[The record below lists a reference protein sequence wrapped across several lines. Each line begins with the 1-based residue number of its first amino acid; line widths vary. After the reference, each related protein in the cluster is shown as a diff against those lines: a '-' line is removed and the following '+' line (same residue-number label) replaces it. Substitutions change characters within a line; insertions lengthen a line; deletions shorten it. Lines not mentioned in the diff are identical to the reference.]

1 MSKASSGYKVTAK
14 SAVIDVVITAI
25 VWVLF
30 TLVFRSH
37 VMSYNPTT
45 VLFWAGFT
53 AIPAATTF
61 WLCLQMFKVTFKHQQ
76 LVKQEKADKK

>member
-25 VWVLF
+25 AWVLF
-30 TLVFRSH
+30 TLWFRPH
-37 VMSYNPTT
+37 VMSYEPIT
-45 VLFWAGFT
+45 VFLWAGFT
-53 AIPAATTF
+53 ALPAVAIF
-61 WLCLQMFKVTFKHQQ
+61 WLCLQMFKVTLKHQQ